1 MLAPDFC
8 CSKPVNEDRP
18 GKYMK
23 SIVVLGTSSNVGKST
38 IAMVICRHLHRQRKR
53 VTPFKAH
60 NISRS
65 TYLTESGHRIAY
77 AQALQAW
84 AAGQQP
90 SLTLA
95 PILLEPFEGSMVY
108 AIVGG
113 TSFGRIP
120 RVECVDQHREPNWA
134 LLKSCLSQLKAQYD
148 VVVCEGAGNPV
159 DVGIEGGDLANLQ
172 VARFLEANCVLV
184 VDGGRGGAIP
194 HAIGTLELM
203 EPADRQRIKGLI
215 VNKFDG
221 SPELLR
227 RSLDWF
233 EQRTQIPTLGV
244 IPRKQELFH
253 HLTPIA
259 GLTQRITPPP
269 SASTSTGRDHNTL
282 TIAVIRLPHT
292 ASFADFDPLEA
303 EPTVTVKYFQ
313 PEDTLGYPDAV
324 ILPGTRNTI
333 ADLKVLQASG
343 MADQIRDYVAA
354 GGTAFGILGGYH
366 MLGETISDPEGIEG
380 IEGRHHALGV
390 LAVKTVIVGKRIA
403 RQRGAVSV
411 HPQAGL
417 QVSGYELHQTRTQ
430 MIDTNLVKSI
440 FDEAGLGMI
449 DRYDAVWGINLHG
462 IFDNGP
468 WRRTWLNRLR
478 QQRGFKA
485 LPTGIGNHRMQREQ
499 AIDQITDEFIPSL
512 DFSVLF
518 QD

>member
-1 MLAPDFC
+1 
-8 CSKPVNEDRP
+8 
-18 GKYMK
+18 MK

-38 IAMVICRHLHRQRKR
+38 IAMVICRQLQRQRKR

-60 NISRS
+60 NISNS
-65 TYLTESGHRIAY
+65 IYLTEAGHRIPY

-90 SLTLA
+90 SLTIA
-95 PILLEPFEGSMVY
+95 PILLEPFDGSMVE
-108 AIVGG
+108 ATIGG
-113 TSFGRIP
+113 TSMGKIP
-120 RVECVDQHREPNWA
+120 LVEFFNQYRDQNWN

-148 VVVCEGAGNPV
+148 VVVCEGSGNPV
-159 DVGIEGGDLANLQ
+159 DVGLEGGDLANLQ
-172 VARFLEANCVLV
+172 VARYLDANSVLV

-203 EPADRQRIKGLI
+203 EPDDRQRIKGLI

-227 RSLDWF
+227 KGLDWF

-244 IPRKQELFH
+244 IPRHNELFNS
-253 HLTPIA
+253 LKSIA
-259 GLTQRITPPP
+259 GIARRTGSGTG
-269 SASTSTGRDHNTL
+269 TSTGGGRDQNTL

-303 EPTVTVKYFQ
+303 EVTVTVKYVQ
-313 PEDTLGYPDAV
+313 PSDTLGYPDAV

-333 ADLKVLQASG
+333 ADLKVLQESG
-343 MADQIRDYVAA
+343 MAQQICDYAAA
-354 GGTAFGILGGYH
+354 GGTTLGILGGYH

-380 IEGRHHALGV
+380 IDGRHTALGI

-403 RQRGAVSV
+403 RQRSAISV
-411 HPQAGL
+411 RPQAGL
-417 QVSGYELHQTRTQ
+417 QVSGYEFHQTRTQ
-430 MIDTNLVKSI
+430 MVDTNAVKSI
-440 FDEAGLGMI
+440 FDEPGLGTI
-449 DRYDAVWGINLHG
+449 DRYDAVCGINLHG

-485 LPTGIGNHRMQREQ
+485 LPTGIGNHRAQREE
-499 AIDQITDEFIPSL
+499 AIDRITDEFAKSL
-512 DFSVLF
+512 DLSLLF
-518 QD
+518 RD